1 MADLNKNGIDDALE
15 IKPGAPKPQGLA
27 STFGEGATGSNSA
40 SAKFG
45 VSLGFNVLQDGSPA
59 VLVPSKIGAYVSN
72 LASTNKKAYLAI
84 KSALAAAG
92 IKRNDPVGV
101 GSAIARLAENMQ
113 ASSDPIIKAQ
123 SLEEFLTKASQVAG
137 APGTAT
143 GPTKNVYLT
152 TPEQAA
158 AELDAQFTKL
168 FGRAAS
174 KEEKIKYYN
183 DLKKA
188 QEANPQITKKGK
200 SGENIQT
207 GGLGAD
213 AKTAILNNAITRAA
227 KSVPVSTVS
236 GAAGGKTVAATGDY
250 NVYISAL
257 KQTAAAYGVSLTND
271 QLGSYALNA
280 MTSGAGIDVEK
291 EKIKNIAKG
300 LYSGISPFIDQGL
313 TTKDLLQP
321 YMNIKAQTLEIPVD
335 AIGLN
340 NPEGQQV
347 VSQVISG
354 DKLLPLYDYEKSLR
368 QDPRWRF
375 TKNANEQASG
385 FVLQV
390 LKDFGIAG

>member
-1 MADLNKNGIDDALE
+1 MADLNNNGIDDSLE
-15 IKPGAPKPQGLA
+15 ITNSPAKPQGLA
-27 STFGEGATGSNSA
+27 STFGSGATGSNSTT
-40 SAKFG
+40 AKFG
-45 VSLGFNVLQDGSPA
+45 VSLGFNVLQNGSPA
-59 VLVPSKIGAYVSN
+59 VLVPSQIGAYVSN
-72 LASTNKKAYLAI
+72 LASTNKKAYLSI
-84 KSALAAAG
+84 KAALAAAG

-123 SLEEFLTKASQVAG
+123 SLEEFLRKASAVAG

-143 GPTKNVYLT
+143 GPSKNVYLT

-158 AELDAQFTKL
+158 AELDATFIKL
-168 FGRAAS
+168 FGRGAT
-174 KEEKIKYYN
+174 KEQKDFYYN
-183 DLKKA
+183 TLKKA

-213 AKTAILNNAITRAA
+213 AKAKILNDSITRAA
-227 KSVPVSTVS
+227 KSVPVSTMP
-236 GAAGGKTVAATGDY
+236 GATGDKAVGATGDY
-250 NVYISAL
+250 NVFISSL
-257 KQTAAAYGVSLTND
+257 KQTAAAYGVALTND

-280 MTSGAGIDVEK
+280 MTSGSGIDAEK

-347 VSQVISG
+347 ISQVISG